1 MERPFFTQC
10 FTSPVTQFTSAIWV
24 SFCFLSLVFGTL
36 LILLIKLM
44 LGDPLDRLDWTNL
57 ENIILISLVLFSTC
71 VEFNCEG
78 G

>member
-44 LGDPLDRLDWTNL
+44 LGDPLDRL